1 MSNLTLISP
10 QSSFPSLL
18 NLTSPSSGLTNVLQ
32 VVQDG
37 LGNNSP
43 ISLSTLSFKIN
54 TSMGSFYIDNDP
66 LLSTALQIDAVCS
79 GSSFLLFTTSLDLPV
94 GTTAQRPVAPE
105 NGTIRYNSTTRR
117 FEGYENGVWKN
128 FTTT

>member
-1 MSNLTLISP
+1 MSNLTLVSP

-54 TSMGSFYIDNDP
+54 TTMGGFYINDQQ
-66 LLSTALQIDAVCS
+66 LLSTPEQIDSICVSA
-79 GSSFLLFTTSLDLPV
+79 SFLDFTSSLELPS
-94 GTTAQRPVAPE
+94 GTTVQRPMFPE
-105 NGTIRYNSTTRR
+105 NGSVRYNNQTHQ
-117 FEGYENGVWKN
+117 FEGYKNGVWVQ

>member
-1 MSNLTLISP
+1 MANLTLPPP
-10 QSSFPSLL
+10 QSSFQGLL
-18 NLTSPSSGLTNVLQ
+18 NLANLSSGLTTSLQ

-54 TSMGSFYIDNDP
+54 TSMGNFFINDDP
-66 LLSTALQIDAVCS
+66 VYASANQISDVCYRA
-79 GSSFLLFTTSLDLPV
+79 SFLDFQTSLDLPV
-94 GTTAQRPVAPE
+94 GTTGQRTIIPE
-105 NGTIRYNSTTRR
+105 NGTIRYNSTTHR
-117 FEGYENGVWKN
+117 FEGYENGAWKN